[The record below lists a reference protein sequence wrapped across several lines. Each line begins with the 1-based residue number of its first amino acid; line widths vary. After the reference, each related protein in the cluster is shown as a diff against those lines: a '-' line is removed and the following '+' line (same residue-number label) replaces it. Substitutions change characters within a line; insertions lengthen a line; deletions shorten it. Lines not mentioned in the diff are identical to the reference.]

1 MKIICLNGATMSSR
15 LVSHSPSPL
24 DMRVSVVGSKDIP
37 RVVQESIQL
46 CRLLEMQNY
55 GAVNRVS
62 GQSSAE
68 TDDDWS
74 SIDLV
79 IVLGGDGSILR
90 TARRMAYAQAPVLGV
105 NMGTL
110 GFLAAFPPREVP
122 VALENLAQGQ
132 FQLVEHLL
140 FECRIIRDGKCIKE
154 SLGLNETTIVA
165 GPPFSMIDIVLHVD
179 GERATT
185 YRGDGLIVSTPIG
198 STAYNLSAGGPIVR
212 KDLDAFI
219 FTPLNPHTLTNRPV
233 IDSSSREYE
242 LLVPRPNPGSTCVVD
257 GVVLASLTPG
267 DRVCVRKA
275 IPKFILVETC
285 SHGYYRT
292 LREKLGWGGDMRT
305 SSG

>member
-1 MKIICLNGATMSSR
+1 MSSR

-46 CRLLEMQNY
+46 CRLLEMQKY
-55 GAVNRVS
+55 CAVNRVS

-90 TARRMAYAQAPVLGV
+90 TARRMAYTQAPVLGV

-198 STAYNLSAGGPIVR
+198 STAYNLSAGGLSVR
-212 KDLDAFI
+212 KDLDA
-219 FTPLNPHTLTNRPV
+219 
-233 IDSSSREYE
+233 
-242 LLVPRPNPGSTCVVD
+242 
-257 GVVLASLTPG
+257 
-267 DRVCVRKA
+267 
-275 IPKFILVETC
+275 
-285 SHGYYRT
+285 
-292 LREKLGWGGDMRT
+292 
-305 SSG
+305 

>member
-1 MKIICLNGATMSSR
+1 MDCCVELTKSLLENNLSQWCHYEFPSR
-15 LVSHSPSPL
+15 LTLSIAPRHASFRRRLEGHSAGCS
-24 DMRVSVVGSKDIP
+24 RVD
-37 RVVQESIQL
+37 
-46 CRLLEMQNY
+46 
-55 GAVNRVS
+55 
-62 GQSSAE
+62 SALSASRNAKILRR
-68 TDDDWS
+68 DWS
-74 SIDLV
+74 SLDLV

-90 TARRMAYAQAPVLGV
+90 TARRMAYTQAPVLGV

-233 IDSSSREYE
+233 IDSSSREY
-242 LLVPRPNPGSTCVVD
+242 
-257 GVVLASLTPG
+257 
-267 DRVCVRKA
+267 
-275 IPKFILVETC
+275 
-285 SHGYYRT
+285 
-292 LREKLGWGGDMRT
+292 
-305 SSG
+305 